1 MNIAIGDIHGKD
13 LWKKYIDSEFDNFYF
28 TGDYFDNYEETP
40 TVTQIR
46 NFREICD
53 VARKNSK
60 VHLCL
65 GNHDFA
71 YLKGV
76 NEQYS
81 GYQFYTAIDI
91 QEALEE
97 NINLIKPVYQNGNYL
112 ISHAGITKTFLY
124 NVLKLENPLDI
135 NTCFEEN
142 RNCLKFIGYNQYG
155 DDITQGCTWVRPTS
169 LLNDCLDNY
178 KQIVG
183 HTHFEKITTI
193 DNITF
198 TDCLDTVD
206 EVYVFE

>member
-1 MNIAIGDIHGKD
+1 MNKAIGDIHGKD
-13 LWKKYIDSEFDNFYF
+13 VWKKYIDSEFDNFYF
-28 TGDYFDNYEETP
+28 VGDYFDNYEETP

-53 VARKNSK
+53 VARKNPNI
-60 VHLCL
+60 HLCL

-71 YLKGV
+71 YLRGV
-76 NEQYS
+76 NEQYT

-91 QEALEE
+91 QETLEE
-97 NINLIKPVYQNGNYL
+97 NINLIKPVYQKGNYL

-124 NVLKLENPLDI
+124 RVLKLENPLDI

-142 RNCLKFIGYNQYG
+142 RNCLKFNGYEQYG

-206 EVYVFE
+206 EIYCF

>member
-1 MNIAIGDIHGKD
+1 MNIEIGDIHGKD
-13 LWKKYIDSEFDNFYF
+13 LWKKYIDKPFDDFYF
-28 TGDYFDNYEETP
+28 TGDYFDTRDNIP

-53 VARKNSK
+53 VARKNPNI
-60 VHLCL
+60 HLCL
-65 GNHDFA
+65 GNHDFH

-81 GYQFYTAIDI
+81 GYQFYTAMDI

-124 NVLKLENPLDI
+124 SVLKLKNPLDI

-142 RNCLKFIGYNQYG
+142 RTCLGFNGYNQYG

-206 EVYVFE
+206 EIYCF